1 MDINQYP
8 KSKKLLEDF
17 ASKELMA
24 IQQLMLKD
32 IPEGIESGLP
42 DILPEYIQQAVS
54 HFIDTGSRTL
64 YDFFDEQ
71 SLLVLLDGPDEMHG
85 WSWQIRGKKIVNDPV
100 CLAKNRKECEF
111 LAFEE
116 AFKQLEEKI

>member
-1 MDINQYP
+1 MDITKYP
-8 KSKKLLEDF
+8 KSRKLLEDF

-85 WSWQIRGKKIVNDPV
+85 WSWQIRGKKVVNDPS
-100 CLAKNRKECEF
+100 AMSMNRKECE
-111 LAFEE
+111 LAAFEA
-116 AFKQLEEKI
+116 AFKELEEKI

>member
-1 MDINQYP
+1 MDINQFP

-42 DILPEYIQQAVS
+42 DILPEYVQQAVS
-54 HFIDTGSRTL
+54 HFVDTGSRTL
-64 YDFFDEQ
+64 YDFFDIN
-71 SLLVLLDGPDEMHG
+71 SVVITIHKADEWFYTINSG
-85 WSWQIRGKKIVNDPV
+85 EFSESNYKS
-100 CLAKNRKECEF
+100 RKECE
-111 LAFEE
+111 LAAFEE